1 MSLKCAHGAAPRGT
15 GGSRSWDGGH
25 GGGGDTG
32 GGHTQGLGTLI
43 LQRCGRRGGLGAGF
57 VGAPPPH
64 PPVLDV
70 NDIFKKKK
78 KQKRGEKPPKNPHY
92 AFSKLVSGPSGE
104 GGR

>member
-1 MSLKCAHGAAPRGT
+1 MRARRCAPRNRWEPELGRGTRGGDGHGT
-15 GGSRSWDGGH
+15 G
-25 GGGGDTG
+25 T
-32 GGHTQGLGTLI
+32 HT
-43 LQRCGRRGGLGAGF
+43 GAGDSHPPAMWPAGWAGGW
-57 VGAPPPH
+57 VCGCPPPH